1 MKNNQKNTLDSFKID
16 IEDPDYYQNQVVKN
30 SINEIAEDYT
40 YMEKDQ
46 KERLIKKQVQ
56 WKIKLQ

>member
-1 MKNNQKNTLDSFKID
+1 VKNNQKNTLDSFKID

-56 WKIKLQ
+56 